1 MLLGKKQSP
10 DRPRVSQKLSC
21 THGRPFNGS
30 PSAILVS
37 PVGAV
42 SLRRGVGASVGR
54 KGCSRVVDCPPLL
67 ALVGWCRR
75 QCARLAVLAELSPF
89 WVCHTAARSAQ
100 RTSTP
105 GSTTENPGGRPELR
119 HGQAARAEESGMRA
133 VGGGCPS
140 QQLLVRTAQLTT
152 HNAQNTNKMEI
163 RHAICHGWL
172 AAVFISSC
180 CFGCFCCFISI

>member
-37 PVGAV
+37 PLGAV

-67 ALVGWCRR
+67 ATVGWCRR

-89 WVCHTAARSAQ
+89 WVCHSRMQ

-105 GSTTENPGGRPELR
+105 GSRTEKTQAGGQSSARGKDKR
-119 HGQAARAEESGMRA
+119 QGQRRVGCGQWA
-133 VGGGCPS
+133 VSAPRS
-140 QQLLVRTAQLTT
+140 SYLLAQ
-152 HNAQNTNKMEI
+152 HN
-163 RHAICHGWL
+163 
-172 AAVFISSC
+172 
-180 CFGCFCCFISI
+180 

>member
-10 DRPRVSQKLSC
+10 DRPHMSQRLSC

-42 SLRRGVGASVGR
+42 SLQRGVGASVGR

-75 QCARLAVLAELSPF
+75 QCARLPILAELSPF

-140 QQLLVRTAQLTT
+140 QQLTD
-152 HNAQNTNKMEI
+152 NAQNTKTQNGNPT
-163 RHAICHGWL
+163 CHMPWL
-172 AAVFISSC
+172 VGC
-180 CFGCFCCFISI
+180 CFYFILLLWLLLLL

>member
-75 QCARLAVLAELSPF
+75 QCARLPVLAELSPS
-89 WVCHTAARSAQ
+89 WVCHTAHSRTQRAAHINARQ
-100 RTSTP
+100 QNR
-105 GSTTENPGGRPELR
+105 ENPGGRPEL
-119 HGQAARAEESGMRA
+119 HQGQGQRRKPRRVPLAAATCSHSA
-133 VGGGCPS
+133 
-140 QQLLVRTAQLTT
+140 TD
-152 HNAQNTNKMEI
+152 NAQRTTCK
-163 RHAICHGWL
+163 
-172 AAVFISSC
+172 
-180 CFGCFCCFISI
+180 

>member
-37 PVGAV
+37 PLGAV
-42 SLRRGVGASVGR
+42 SVQRRVGASVGR

-89 WVCHTAARSAQ
+89 GFATAACSAHQ
-100 RTSTP
+100 R
-105 GSTTENPGGRPELR
+105 
-119 HGQAARAEESGMRA
+119 QAAQPRTQADGQSSDRDKRQGQRRAGCGQWA
-133 VGGGCPS
+133 VGAPRS
-140 QQLLVRTAQLTT
+140 SSLFAQ
-152 HNAQNTNKMEI
+152 HN
-163 RHAICHGWL
+163 
-172 AAVFISSC
+172 
-180 CFGCFCCFISI
+180 

>member
-10 DRPRVSQKLSC
+10 DRPRVSQRLSC

-152 HNAQNTNKMEI
+152 HKIQKHKMEI
-163 RHAICHGWL
+163 QHAICHGWL

-180 CFGCFCCFISI
+180 CFGCFCCFSSI